1 MRHTHTIQ
9 FYDSIGDC
17 STARDT
23 VPRFQCF
30 TELPKAYPIHHTDRS
45 HVLAYEQNKC
55 LRAGLLSCRRQR
67 TCGGRRKISRR
78 GCFAEVPHIMPYS
91 LGCTFWRCSLKLLV
105 VESEDNYSLHILHT
119 TLSVGSTS
127 LQSTAQNPKYFQT
140 SLFRFLGVTITFSA
154 AVKQGSALSAIY

>member
-1 MRHTHTIQ
+1 MRYGTSVPVLHRTPLSLSHPPHT
-9 FYDSIGDC
+9 
-17 STARDT
+17 
-23 VPRFQCF
+23 P
-30 TELPKAYPIHHTDRS
+30 
-45 HVLAYEQNKC
+45 HVLAYERNHF

-67 TCGGRRKISRR
+67 TCAGRRKISRR

-105 VESEDNYSLHILHT
+105 VESLANASLHILHT

-154 AVKQGSALSAIY
+154 AVKQGSALSAIFHQVNCQQLGRAHV